1 MEILRHRRRQPN
13 SLLDSTQAAA
23 SYCQNTFRPY
33 LGWRLNALESL
44 GCYAAVAA
52 CALGVLGIEDNSRY
66 ATVRAVDGLVI
77 LGVLLTACGSLAYA
91 EYVDRQAH
99 KATPRF
105 LAERCRERHATD
117 IEQRRDRHEPPG
129 PLLPKKKNDSYDDL
143 ATAIESAAQKIDRF
157 ERRLENRARHAAR
170 DVLTD
175 GDYQDLPADV
185 LRDIG
190 ALQAASDAL
199 NARAFYLACH
209 DPERTN
215 DDLERYVQVARRIE
229 YLISD
234 ASFTSS
240 FSASPGAR
248 FWRKWSREKGIID
261 FVAMLEDRERTVVFG
276 FLVRLQRFLADEKKS
291 TALHSLVS
299 ARDRPSILYYLLVAP
314 AEEHADCV
322 QLLRDV
328 VHTCRTVELSAVDRA
343 LVVPREVHGTKTPQ
357 EALENGLRVWHARRT
372 KSVEALLGEGGLE
385 TAQRF
390 VNIEDDCLRAS
401 SAVIGGTA
409 WPARSTTTP
418 SKRVRFEERR
428 RHGA

>member
-1 MEILRHRRRQPN
+1 M
-13 SLLDSTQAAA
+13 
-23 SYCQNTFRPY
+23 
-33 LGWRLNALESL
+33 
-44 GCYAAVAA
+44 
-52 CALGVLGIEDNSRY
+52 
-66 ATVRAVDGLVI
+66 
-77 LGVLLTACGSLAYA
+77 
-91 EYVDRQAH
+91 
-99 KATPRF
+99 
-105 LAERCRERHATD
+105 
-117 IEQRRDRHEPPG
+117 
-129 PLLPKKKNDSYDDL
+129 
-143 ATAIESAAQKIDRF
+143 
-157 ERRLENRARHAAR
+157 
-170 DVLTD
+170 
-175 GDYQDLPADV
+175 
-185 LRDIG
+185 
-190 ALQAASDAL
+190 
-199 NARAFYLACH
+199 
-209 DPERTN
+209 
-215 DDLERYVQVARRIE
+215 QVARRIE

-314 AEEHADCV
+314 AVEHADCV

-328 VHTCRTVELSAVDRA
+328 VQTCRTVELSAVDRA
-343 LVVPREVHGTKTPQ
+343 LVVPREVHGTNTPQ
-357 EALENGLRVWHARRT
+357 EALEKGLKVWHARRT

-409 WPARSTTTP
+409 SPVRSTTTP
-418 SKRVRFEERR
+418 SKRVRFQERR

>member
-1 MEILRHRRRQPN
+1 M
-13 SLLDSTQAAA
+13 
-23 SYCQNTFRPY
+23 
-33 LGWRLNALESL
+33 
-44 GCYAAVAA
+44 AA
-52 CALGVLGIEDNSRY
+52 CALGVLGIEDNARY

-77 LGVLLTACGSLAYA
+77 LGVLLTASCSLAYA
-91 EYVDRQAH
+91 EYVDRQSR

-105 LAERCRERHATD
+105 LAERCRERHTTD

-129 PLLPKKKNDSYDDL
+129 PLLPKKNNSYENL
-143 ATAIESAAQKIDRF
+143 ATAIESAAQKVDRF

-175 GDYQDLPADV
+175 DDYQDLPADV

-276 FLVRLQRFLADEKKS
+276 FLVRLQRFLADDKKS

-357 EALENGLRVWHARRT
+357 EALEKGLRVWHARRT

-409 WPARSTTTP
+409 SPARSTTTP
-418 SKRVRFEERR
+418 SKRVRFQERR
-428 RHGA
+428 RRPGA